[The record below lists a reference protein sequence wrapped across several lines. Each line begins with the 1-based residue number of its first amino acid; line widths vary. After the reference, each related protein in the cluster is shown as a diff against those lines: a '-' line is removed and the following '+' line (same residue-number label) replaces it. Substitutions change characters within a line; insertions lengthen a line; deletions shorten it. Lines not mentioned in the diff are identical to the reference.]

1 MTKPFYSGSVI
12 IIRIY
17 AVGNHHKLIPLTNA
31 SFSMWAWVPTPNG
44 TAFMPICVGTG
55 SQTVMDA
62 STSVLVSW
70 AEGWVRTYG
79 NVAITSL
86 EPSITIWVSYYIPLP
101 NGSIELLTEPFFQP
115 MNLSLPLSNKG
126 TETMDL
132 VMGHPFRTIL
142 NPNVISSP

>member
-1 MTKPFYSGSVI
+1 
-12 IIRIY
+12 
-17 AVGNHHKLIPLTNA
+17 
-31 SFSMWAWVPTPNG
+31 
-44 TAFMPICVGTG
+44 
-55 SQTVMDA
+55 MDA

-132 VMGHPFRTIL
+132 VMYNPFRTVL